1 MAGQG
6 KLRVLIK
13 LQSDVNLRL
22 FSFTFHIFSQ
32 NTLFSLDG
40 FPYMVS
46 CKEVDRIEQR
56 SDALDCSRVEV
67 NRYVAPDCVKKTTCS
82 YWDDLDVS
90 NKSRSHNSDHLME
103 Y

>member
-1 MAGQG
+1 MVGQG

-22 FSFTFHIFSQ
+22 FSFTFHILCHKI
-32 NTLFSLDG
+32 LFFMNG

-46 CKEVDRIEQR
+46 CKKVDGIEQR

-67 NRYVAPDCVKKTTCS
+67 NRYVAPNCVKKI
-82 YWDDLDVS
+82 
-90 NKSRSHNSDHLME
+90 
-103 Y
+103 